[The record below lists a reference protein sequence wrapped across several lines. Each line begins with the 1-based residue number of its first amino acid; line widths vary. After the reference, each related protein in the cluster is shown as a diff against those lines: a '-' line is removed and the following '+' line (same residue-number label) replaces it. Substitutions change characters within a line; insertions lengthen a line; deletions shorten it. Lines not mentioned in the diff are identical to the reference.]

1 MNVSAPIIVR
11 FAPSPTGTLHVGNMR
26 GAIIN
31 WLFARKQGGKV
42 LLRIDD
48 TDTERS
54 KEEYAIAI
62 RHDLAWLG
70 LLPDLEARQS
80 DRTAHYEAAAEKLR
94 AAGRL
99 YPCYETEDELERRR
113 RQAQAR
119 HLPPIYDRAA
129 LNLTDADRARLEA
142 EGRKPHWR
150 FRLNCKPVVWHDE
163 VRGRVEI
170 DTSTVSDPVLIRE
183 DGRFLY
189 TLPSVVDDIAFR
201 ISHVIRGEDHVMNTA
216 SQIEIFEALGGPVPA
231 FAHYPL
237 VVAADGSGLSK
248 RIGSLGVAKLRDDGL
263 EPMAL
268 ISLMAHAGT
277 SDAME
282 VHQTLADAATSF
294 GFGKISRAPIRFD
307 ERELWLLNGRILHS
321 LPYASVAER
330 LAALGVGGGEAF
342 WLAVRGNIT
351 VLPETRKW
359 WHIVA
364 EPVAPVLEDADFT
377 RGAAELLPD
386 ELSEESWPLWTRA
399 IAGRTGRKGRALF
412 HPLRLALTGQ
422 EDGPEMKRLLPL
434 MGRARALARLKGERA

>member
-1 MNVSAPIIVR
+1 MAASIIVR

-26 GAIIN
+26 GAVLN
-31 WLFARKQGGKV
+31 WLFARKMGGKV

-119 HLPPIYDRAA
+119 HQPNVYNRAA
-129 LNLTDADRARLEA
+129 LDLTAEQRAALEA

-150 FRLNCKPVVWHDE
+150 FKLNRKPVVWHDE

-170 DTSTVSDPVLIRE
+170 DTSSVSDPVLIRE

-189 TLPSVVDDIAFR
+189 TLPSVVDDIAFH

-263 EPMAL
+263 EPMSL
-268 ISLMAHAGT
+268 ISLLAHAGT
-277 SDAME
+277 SDAVG
-282 VHQTLADAATSF
+282 VHHTLAEAAESF
-294 GFGKISRAPIRFD
+294 AFTKISRSPIRFD
-307 ERELWLLNGRILHS
+307 EQELLTLNSRILHG
-321 LPYASVAER
+321 LPYAAVAER

-342 WLAVRGNIT
+342 WLAVRGNLT
-351 VLPETRKW
+351 VLPDARKW

-364 EPVAPVLEDADFT
+364 EPIDPVMEDPELT
-377 RGAAELLPD
+377 RMAAEILPP
-386 ELSEESWPLWTRA
+386 ELDGDAWPLWTKALAERS
-399 IAGRTGRKGRALF
+399 GRKGKALF

-422 EDGPEMKRLLPL
+422 GDGPEMKRLLPL
-434 MGRARALARLKGERA
+434 IGRARALARLAGERA

>member
-1 MNVSAPIIVR
+1 MTASTIVR

-26 GAIIN
+26 GAVLN
-31 WLFARKQGGKV
+31 WLFARKMGGKV

-54 KEEYAIAI
+54 REEYAIAI

-80 DRTAHYEAAAEKLR
+80 DRNAHYEAAAAKLR
-94 AAGRL
+94 ASGRL

-113 RQAQAR
+113 REAQAR
-119 HLPPIYDRAA
+119 HQPNVYNRAA
-129 LNLTDADRARLEA
+129 LDLTADQRAALESS
-142 EGRKPHWR
+142 GKRPHWR
-150 FRLNCKPVVWHDE
+150 FKLNRKPVAWHDE

-170 DTSTVSDPVLIRE
+170 DTSSVSDPVLIRE

-189 TLPSVVDDIAFR
+189 TLPSVVDDIAFH

-263 EPMAL
+263 EPMSL
-268 ISLMAHAGT
+268 ISLLAHAGT
-277 SDAME
+277 SDAVG
-282 VHQTLADAATSF
+282 VHATLDDAAGSF
-294 GFGKISRAPIRFD
+294 AFDKISRSPIRFD
-307 ERELWLLNGRILHS
+307 EHELLVLNGRILHS
-321 LPYASVAER
+321 LAYSVVAER
-330 LAALGVGGGEAF
+330 LASLGVGGGEAF
-342 WLAVRGNIT
+342 WLAVRGNLT
-351 VLPETRKW
+351 VLPDARKW

-364 EPVAPVLEDADFT
+364 ETIDPVMEDPDFT
-377 RGAAELLPD
+377 RTAASLLPAELD
-386 ELSEESWPLWTRA
+386 AESWPHWTKA
-399 IAGRTGRKGRALF
+399 IAEKTGRKGKTLF

-422 EDGPEMKRLLPL
+422 GDGPEMKRLLPL
-434 MGRARALARLKGERA
+434 IGHRRALARLAGERA